1 MRIVGLWFQVQF
13 LIDNERPWMFLE
25 SEIFNKF
32 VTVQSLIVNRLHS
45 GREELDSEHLAA
57 KYFHSELEPET
68 L

>member
-1 MRIVGLWFQVQF
+1 
-13 LIDNERPWMFLE
+13 MFLE